1 MNHKKNVVFVSV
13 GTSLL
18 TNFKFNYKALSDR
31 LSDESMNQ
39 DILAILDNKFL
50 VNASSQSRLEDLIDY
65 MAQKFC
71 IGVAR
76 SSQGF
81 SVSEDPLL
89 LNKSASAEIQ
99 SVSTFFKEKKWLDDP
114 QEELVYL
121 ISTDT
126 DSCEFAAKVIRKV
139 LINNGYSSNVTV
151 MRIPKLDIKT
161 DYSDG
166 FESLFYELERT
177 KSTLEETYRKE
188 NLSVYFNFTG
198 GFKGVIPKLQQ
209 YANVHG
215 YTIFYQYELQDNI
228 VEVEPYNL
236 SFLLSNY
243 VLLRADEHYAHT
255 FKNFPKGIKALDKLA
270 KKKYFQLDK
279 IKNIYTRTS
288 EGRLAYQYINQ
299 VLPMI
304 TTTMGFISEFM
315 IYEMLEREG
324 LTLNGATIPPGR
336 TEHSVKIS
344 GREFD
349 IFMNNNVGIPIVIG
363 EVKSFLQILNID
375 KFKEQLKKQL
385 ENLVKNRPNVK
396 CYTLFIYGL
405 SDTYWDSLK
414 GNLIEI
420 EKMVIDKGLWS
431 FHPYSFEITYNPN
444 PTNGNLFMEHIQK
457 KCSTNVQL
465 DGKGLVEVK
474 PILLT

>member
-1 MNHKKNVVFVSV
+1 MNHKKNVVFISV

-18 TNFKFNYKALSDR
+18 TNFKFNYKALTDR

-39 DILAILDNKFL
+39 DILTILENKFL
-50 VNASSQSRLEDLIDY
+50 MNTNNPSRLEDLINY
-65 MAQKFC
+65 LAQKFC
-71 IGVAR
+71 IGVTR
-76 SSQGF
+76 SSQVF

-89 LNKSASAEIQ
+89 FNRSASAEIQ
-99 SVSTFFKEKKWLDDP
+99 SITTFFDEKGWKQDP

-126 DSCEFAAKVIRKV
+126 DSCNFASSVVRKV
-139 LINNGYSSNVTV
+139 LIEQKYATNVTI
-151 MRIPKLDIKT
+151 MRIPKLDVKL
-161 DYSDG
+161 DYHDG
-166 FESLFYELERT
+166 FESLFDELEKVKVSLE
-177 KSTLEETYRKE
+177 KSYKKE

-215 YTIFYQYELQDNI
+215 YTIFYQYELQNNI

-243 VLLRADEHYAHT
+243 VLLRTDEHYGST
-255 FKNFPKGIKALDKLA
+255 FKNFPKGIKALDVLV
-270 KKKYFQLDK
+270 KKRYFHFDDTK
-279 IKNIYTRTS
+279 IKYIRTS

-304 TTTMGFISEFM
+304 TTTMGFISEYM

-324 LTLNGATIPPGR
+324 LTLNGAIIPPGQ
-336 TEHSVKIS
+336 TEHSVKVS

-349 IFMNNNVGIPIVIG
+349 IFMNNNVGIPIIVG
-363 EVKSFLQILNID
+363 EVKSFLQILVIE
-375 KFKEQLKKQL
+375 KFEKQLRKQL

-405 SDTYWDSLK
+405 PDTYWESLQD
-414 GNLIEI
+414 NLKNI
-420 EKMVIDKGLWS
+420 EKIVKEYGLWS
-431 FHPYSFEITYNPN
+431 FHPYRFETSYDPIPDS
-444 PTNGNLFMEHIQK
+444 GNLFMAHIQK
-457 KCSTNVQL
+457 KCTTQSELN
-465 DGKGLVEVK
+465 GKEFVEVK
-474 PILLT
+474 PISLS

>member
-1 MNHKKNVVFVSV
+1 MTAQKNVVFVSV

-18 TNFKFNYKALSDR
+18 TNFKFNFKTLTDR

-39 DILAILDNKFL
+39 DILAMLDNKFITDA
-50 VNASSQSRLEDLIDY
+50 NNQNRTEDLAEY
-65 MAQKFC
+65 LVQKFC
-71 IGVAR
+71 TGVSR

-81 SVSEDPLL
+81 AVSEDPLC
-89 LNKSASAEIQ
+89 LNRSASAEIQ
-99 SVSTFFKEKKWLDDP
+99 SVTTFFKEKGWLIDP

-121 ISTDT
+121 IATDT
-126 DSCEFAAKVIRKV
+126 DSCEFAAQVIRKV
-139 LINNGYSSNVTV
+139 LIDNGYASNITI

-161 DYSDG
+161 DYHDG
-166 FESLFYELERT
+166 FESLFHELEKT
-177 KSTLEETYRKE
+177 KSALEKTYRKE

-215 YTIFYQYELQDNI
+215 FTIFYQYEHQDNI

-236 SFLLSNY
+236 GFLLSNY
-243 VLLRADEHYAHT
+243 VLLREDEHYAYT
-255 FKNFPKGIKALDKLA
+255 FKNFTKGIKALDKLVE
-270 KKKYFQLDK
+270 KRYFQLDDIRK
-279 IKNIYTRTS
+279 VYTRTS
-288 EGRLAYQYINQ
+288 EGRLAYQHINQ

-304 TTTMGFISEFM
+304 STTMGFISEFM

-324 LTLNGATIPPGR
+324 LTLNGATVPPGK

-363 EVKSFLQILNID
+363 EVKSFLQILYSD
-375 KFKEQLKKQL
+375 KFKTQLKKQL
-385 ENLVKNRPNVK
+385 DNLLKNRPNVK

-405 SDTYWDSLK
+405 PDTYWDSLK
-414 GNLIEI
+414 ANLLEI

-431 FHPYSFEITYNPN
+431 FHPYCFETSYDPN
-444 PTNGNLFMEHIQK
+444 PSNGNLFMEHIQK
-457 KCSTNVQL
+457 KCTTQL
-465 DGKGLVEVK
+465 QQGKDFVEVK